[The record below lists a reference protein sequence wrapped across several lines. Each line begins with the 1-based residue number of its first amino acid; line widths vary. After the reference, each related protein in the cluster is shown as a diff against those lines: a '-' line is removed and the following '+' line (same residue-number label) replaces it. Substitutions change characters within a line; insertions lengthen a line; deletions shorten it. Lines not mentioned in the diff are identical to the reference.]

1 MTEPRAEPR
10 AEQEGVTRNR
20 STSPELI
27 AQAPAEPKPGPEH
40 KRLDAFVGK
49 WNVEGKNKEGAPVAA
64 GAKVTAVQTYEW
76 MPGGFFL
83 VHREFA
89 RFGDVEHKTMTI
101 IGYDP
106 SSQTYPVH
114 FFDNLGYYRVYQA
127 RVHDRTWTFT
137 GQYERA
143 TIVFG
148 ADGNT
153 FKSTWER
160 SSDGSNW
167 LPLCELK
174 GTKAR

>member
-1 MTEPRAEPR
+1 MQIRIDGSEVRRNFLAVSVKAPRVGAIIQL
-10 AEQEGVTRNR
+10 AISDNR
-20 STSPELI
+20 HLRVP
-27 AQAPAEPKPGPEH
+27 
-40 KRLDAFVGK
+40 
-49 WNVEGKNKEGAPVAA
+49 
-64 GAKVTAVQTYEW
+64 AKVTAVQTYEW

-137 GQYERA
+137 GKYERA